1 MAHGSDKK
9 TKTAALIA
17 AFIIFYCNF
26 ASAIYQTEKNKM
38 NEENKRHRVGITI
51 GDTNGIG
58 IEVALKAVSVPEMM
72 DMCTPLIYGSSK
84 IISYHRNACNLPG
97 FQINHT
103 KSADKIKDNMPN
115 LVECIDQDIKIELG
129 HPTKQAGQAA
139 FIALEAAV
147 RDLKAGLIDVLVTA
161 PINKDNIQSEQFQ
174 FPGHTEYLESAIG
187 DGNKALMILC
197 NANLRIALATIHL
210 PLSKVPTA
218 LNADGIRNKLQ
229 LLNDS
234 LKRDF
239 NIDGPRI
246 AVLSLNPHG
255 GENGILGTEEK
266 DIIIPA
272 MQQAQDED
280 GILCFGPFAADGFFG
295 ARQYRRFDGVLA
307 MYHDQGL
314 APFKTIAMDEGVNFT
329 AGLPYVRTSPDH
341 GTGYDIAGQGIANE
355 TSMRHAIYTAIDVY
369 RNRIRYDEA
378 RQNPLP
384 KLFQDRGRDNVKLDL
399 TKGEQQ

>member
-1 MAHGSDKK
+1 
-9 TKTAALIA
+9 
-17 AFIIFYCNF
+17 
-26 ASAIYQTEKNKM
+26 M
-38 NEENKRHRVGITI
+38 NEENKRLRVGITI

>member
-1 MAHGSDKK
+1 
-9 TKTAALIA
+9 
-17 AFIIFYCNF
+17 
-26 ASAIYQTEKNKM
+26 M
-38 NEENKRHRVGITI
+38 NEENKRLRVGITI

-210 PLSKVPTA
+210 PLSKVPSA

-329 AGLPYVRTSPDH
+329 ASLPYVRTSPDH

>member
-38 NEENKRHRVGITI
+38 NEENKRLRVGITI

-369 RNRIRYDEA
+369 RSRMRYDEM

-399 TKGEQQ
+399 TKGE